1 VNRNR
6 KTRALLAGVAC
17 LGSPWALA
25 GCGAAQAAPS
35 VHDCSRLIIA
45 YMESHGG
52 NAADMPE
59 PAVCKALTADQ
70 MHMVSV
76 VIASYVAGK

>member
-1 VNRNR
+1 MNRNH
-6 KTRALLAGVAC
+6 KTRALLAGVVC
-17 LGSPWALA
+17 LGSSWALA

-35 VHDCSRLIIA
+35 VHDCSRLIVA

-52 NAADMPE
+52 QASDMPE
-59 PAVCKALTADQ
+59 PAVCKALNDEQ

-76 VIASYVAGK
+76 VIASYVAGQ